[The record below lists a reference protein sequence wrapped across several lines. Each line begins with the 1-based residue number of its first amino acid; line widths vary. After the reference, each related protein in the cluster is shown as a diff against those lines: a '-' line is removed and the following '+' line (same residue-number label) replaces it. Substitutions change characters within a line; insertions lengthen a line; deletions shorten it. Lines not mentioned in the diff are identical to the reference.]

1 MSPKPAG
8 MAAPLPAH
16 RSHPDARRR
25 ALHAIAV
32 FEAVKGFAALFASIG
47 LLQLLDH
54 DMHQMMLSLLWR
66 FHLDPDARY
75 PELLLHYADLLS
87 AINLRTMAPVA
98 VAYITIRLAEAYGLW
113 KEKIWGEWLAALSGA
128 LYIPLEVAHL
138 LHRPTVFNGGVLLG
152 NILMVAFL
160 AFQLWR
166 RLRNPAELLEAED
179 RAALAA
185 ADNKV

>member
-1 MSPKPAG
+1 MSKEPAG
-8 MAAPLPAH
+8 VAPHPAH
-16 RSHPDARRR
+16 LPHPDARRR
-25 ALHAIAV
+25 TLHAIAV
-32 FEAVKGFAALFASIG
+32 FEAVKGFAALIASIG

-54 DMHQMMLSLLWR
+54 DVRQMVLSLLWR
-66 FHLDPDARY
+66 FHLDPKTHY

-98 VAYITIRLAEAYGLW
+98 AGYITIRLAEAYGLW

-138 LHRPTVFNGGVLLG
+138 IDRPTFINGGVLLA

-160 AFQLWR
+160 AFQLLR
-166 RLRNPAELLEAED
+166 RIRKPAELLEAED
-179 RAALAA
+179 RAAKAA
-185 ADNKV
+185 AENKV